1 MLKIIL
7 YSFLI
12 LESASVFSID
22 RKGNSHKEEHRDEH
36 KDEHK
41 DEHTAKKTT
50 ESHIEHGDEHGDD
63 HGDKHEGHD
72 DKDSKEDG
80 FKLNATAMKTF
91 EIKTVKIASQQIKIS
106 KNAIYRGLNEV
117 NIYRFRAGLFKRID
131 FKTLSQD
138 KNDYLVSSPDLKIGD
153 GIVVNGIGFLRMAEI
168 AASGGLSDSH
178 SH

>member
-7 YSFLI
+7 CSFLI
-12 LESASVFSID
+12 FATASVIAIEGH
-22 RKGNSHKEEHRDEH
+22 GNSH

-41 DEHTAKKTT
+41 DEHRNDHKDEHTAGKTT
-50 ESHIEHGDEHGDD
+50 EAHVEHGDEHGE
-63 HGDKHEGHD
+63 KHEEHD
-72 DKDSKEDG
+72 KVSKEDG
-80 FKLNATAMKTF
+80 FKLNVAAMKTF
-91 EIKTVKIASQQIKIS
+91 EIKTVKITSQQTKVS
-106 KNAIYRGLNEV
+106 RNTIYKGLNEV
-117 NIYRFRAGLFKRID
+117 NIYRFRDGLFKRID

-153 GIVVNGIGFLRMAEI
+153 GIVVNGVGFLRMAEI